1 MNTGCFLILA
11 LMNNA
16 TTNVDV
22 QISLWASTYTFHSR
36 FSTGNILHNYNIPSK
51 PGNRQ
56 WYNPE
61 FIQASPCV
69 HVHVCVVLCNSIT
82 YVVSCNHHHNQDTEP
97 LKKKKKKVQNI
108 SLAPE
113 NSLLH
118 CTVTPCTPAPG
129 NLWSTFCC
137 RLILSFP
144 EFYNNEIVQHAFVF
158 LLSSLSAIF
167 RDSSGGCTA
176 EFFWFCFCCCEIWI
190 HPSLSL
196 VDGYLGGFQFGDFMS
211 TSAVKICAQAMS
223 GHMLSFLLS
232 KYLEI

>member
-1 MNTGCFLILA
+1 MHTAKCTHGSGQLSFNKC
-11 LMNNA
+11 
-16 TTNVDV
+16 
-22 QISLWASTYTFHSR
+22 
-36 FSTGNILHNYNIPSK
+36 NY
-51 PGNRQ
+51 
-56 WYNPE
+56 
-61 FIQASPCV
+61 
-69 HVHVCVVLCNSIT
+69 
-82 YVVSCNHHHNQDTEP
+82 HHNQDTEP
-97 LKKKKKKVQNI
+97 LKKKKKLQNI

-118 CTVTPCTPAPG
+118 CTITPCTPAPG

-137 RLILSFP
+137 RLLSSFP
-144 EFYNNEIVQHAFVF
+144 EFWNNEIVQHAFVF

-176 EFFWFCFCCCEIWI
+176 EFFWFFFCCCEIWI

-196 VDGYLGGFQFGDFMS
+196 VDGYLGGFQFEDFMS
-211 TSAVKICAQAMS
+211 TTAIKICAQAMS

>member
-1 MNTGCFLILA
+1 MRGTPAGPHTQKAPVHKVNSRKQQLFRGKIWMQQNVPIVMDSWVL
-11 LMNNA
+11 
-16 TTNVDV
+16 TNVTTTT
-22 QISLWASTYTFHSR
+22 I
-36 FSTGNILHNYNIPSK
+36 K
-51 PGNRQ
+51 
-56 WYNPE
+56 
-61 FIQASPCV
+61 IQN
-69 HVHVCVVLCNSIT
+69 L
-82 YVVSCNHHHNQDTEP
+82 

-118 CTVTPCTPAPG
+118 CTVTPRTPAPG